1 MMPAYPFLF
10 IDLDGTIT
18 DSIRGV
24 LNAVEY
30 ALARIGRPYPR
41 AELGFMMG
49 PPLRD
54 GFGRLLGDDTLAQ
67 RCVSLYREYYT
78 DRGIF
83 ECTVYDGVPEMLKGL
98 RAAGCRI
105 SLATSKPIPFAQRIL
120 DHFHLTGLF
129 DIVDGADMT
138 GPVQHKPDVLKRA
151 MGRLGADPAS
161 SLMVGDRFYDVDGAH
176 AVGMACAAV
185 LYGYGSEEELARAE
199 FLCKTPCDVVPC
211 AAAAIGTMPR
221 KLVAVVMFTLRLS
234 FIIEASDTRFAEVVD
249 SRPHEVSDD
258 IGMVVDPCPV
268 GECVARVR
276 FRLHHDARRDAF
288 VVRRTFVH
296 HVVVTHDVMR
306 GSQRVVDF
314 PIFVPCRKGGCHRAA
329 GVEAAYMAC

>member
-1 MMPAYPFLF
+1 MMPAYPFVF

-161 SLMVGDRFYDVDGAH
+161 SLMVRKRSSPGRNFSAKLPVTSCPAQQG
-176 AVGMACAAV
+176 
-185 LYGYGSEEELARAE
+185 LYPPG
-199 FLCKTPCDVVPC
+199 K
-211 AAAAIGTMPR
+211 
-221 KLVAVVMFTLRLS
+221 
-234 FIIEASDTRFAEVVD
+234 
-249 SRPHEVSDD
+249 PHERRSGVLSIGKNPRTEESRICLYRKSGGLKSCSRTVLHRLKPGRLFLNCSDGSGPGTAAFAGSVCWSSP
-258 IGMVVDPCPV
+258 ISSGPFRSR
-268 GECVARVR
+268 ARI
-276 FRLHHDARRDAF
+276 LWLRRPPAPGFSD
-288 VVRRTFVH
+288 
-296 HVVVTHDVMR
+296 R
-306 GSQRVVDF
+306 GL
-314 PIFVPCRKGGCHRAA
+314 P
-329 GVEAAYMAC
+329 